1 MVHVPVSRH
10 DEENV
15 KCAKKVELENW
26 AKFGVY
32 EEVSNNNQRLI
43 STRWVVTEKNTEN
56 GRVTK
61 ARLIVRGFE
70 EENEVKSDSPT
81 VHKESLR
88 LFLSAASTQG
98 YKVHSIDIKAAFLQ
112 GKNIDRDIFIQPSKE
127 RGLEFCHVEIKQMCL
142 WTC

>member
-1 MVHVPVSRH
+1 MMKKML
-10 DEENV
+10 NV
-15 KCAKKVELENW
+15 QRKLNLKIGQN
-26 AKFGVY
+26 
-32 EEVSNNNQRLI
+32 EEVSNNNQSLM

-61 ARLIVRGFE
+61 ARLVVRGFE

-88 LFLSAASTQG
+88 LFFFSAASTQG

-112 GKNIDRDIFIQPSKE
+112 GKK
-127 RGLEFCHVEIKQMCL
+127 H
-142 WTC
+142 